1 MKIFRLSTL
10 LLLVVIAAL
19 CFALGVQDR
28 RAARRDAELRAK
40 IAQLEEAEA
49 SREWIEMNERRRLR
63 HAGFAG
69 ETARSQEPIS
79 NDVAR
84 SSVPFPTTRV
94 IKPVEPF
101 PPAVVRVRRP

>member
-1 MKIFRLSTL
+1 MKRFRLSTL

-40 IAQLEEAEA
+40 IAQLEEVEA

-63 HAGFAG
+63 YAGFAG
-69 ETARSQEPIS
+69 ETARSQVPIS

-84 SSVPFPTTRV
+84 SSIPFPTTR
-94 IKPVEPF
+94 
-101 PPAVVRVRRP
+101 RVRRP